1 MADITQFTKQQL
13 LELKKELYE
22 KYNKYKSLNLS
33 LNMSRGKPSGSQLN
47 ITNGILAK
55 LDSYITQ
62 DGVDARNY
70 GVLEG
75 ITEIREI
82 FAELLNLDKDNIIIG
97 GNSSLN
103 LIYDTFARFMLFGTL
118 GSIPWS
124 KLPKI
129 KFLCPSPG
137 YDRHFSICEEF
148 SIEMIP
154 IPMLETG
161 PDMDMI
167 EKLVKEDE
175 SIKGMI
181 CIPLYSNPDGTC
193 YSDETV
199 TRIAKMKTAASDFR
213 LIWDNA
219 YGVHHIYSEN
229 KILNIFEEA
238 KKYGNED
245 RIFYY
250 FSTSKITFPG
260 SGVAFISASQKNI
273 AEVKKHMSIQTIGHD
288 KLNQLRIVKY
298 FKNADGIRNH
308 MKKQALELIP
318 KFDLVLNKLEEE
330 FKNKKLLKWT
340 NPKGGY
346 FISVNTMDG
355 CAKETVKLAK
365 EAGVTLTGA
374 GSAYPYKHDPHDRNI
389 RIAPTYPELDELE
402 KAIEIF
408 CICVKIASV
417 DKLLENL

>member
-129 KFLCPSPG
+129 KFLSPSPG

-260 SGVAFISASQKNI
+260 AGVAFISASQKNI
-273 AEVKKHMSIQTIGHD
+273 AEVKKHMSIQKIGRAH
-288 KLNQLRIVKY
+288 V
-298 FKNADGIRNH
+298 
-308 MKKQALELIP
+308 
-318 KFDLVLNKLEEE
+318 
-330 FKNKKLLKWT
+330 
-340 NPKGGY
+340 
-346 FISVNTMDG
+346 
-355 CAKETVKLAK
+355 
-365 EAGVTLTGA
+365 
-374 GSAYPYKHDPHDRNI
+374 
-389 RIAPTYPELDELE
+389 
-402 KAIEIF
+402 
-408 CICVKIASV
+408 
-417 DKLLENL
+417 